1 MTSASQDRL
10 WDKLTD
16 VKSCPKA
23 GAKYR
28 EVGLCA
34 RPLGE
39 HTHTRDM
46 SENYLGVPEGNQ
58 LEPSVMLCMV

>member
-16 VKSCPKA
+16 VNSCPKA

-39 HTHTRDM
+39 HTHT
-46 SENYLGVPEGNQ
+46 LVI
-58 LEPSVMLCMV
+58 